1 MLLGHHGKRLGNRD
15 VEFGNSCG
23 HMFRTDGF
31 VEGVEKGVSP
41 TQATVLHDGRSADE
55 SIAVDQRAEAELRH
69 SLQIDGRKG
78 GQLQLRQFWG

>member
-31 VEGVEKGVSP
+31 VDGVEKGVSP
-41 TQATVLHDGRSADE
+41 TQATVLHMRISSGAILTVPGGDCTFRAVVE
-55 SIAVDQRAEAELRH
+55 S
-69 SLQIDGRKG
+69 S
-78 GQLQLRQFWG
+78 